1 MKRMNALLLAFVL
14 SFGAIGVLAQNAKS
28 TTVYSPEQLQADFRF
43 MRDEIGRIHPDTGA
57 FVSPEWLRKAYAT
70 VDAGLRM
77 PLQRDEAWRTLATL
91 NPVFSDAHMSITQP
105 DWRAQTVAHL
115 KGGGGLFPFQ
125 VQLNAAGDIYIRTEL
140 GGGIS
145 SLAGAKIETING
157 VSARQIGVALL
168 NLTQGDTAELRSHL
182 LSRRFWFNY
191 WRVFGAPAQ
200 FEFTVAQHSGSVPIR
215 VGASAATPPDV
226 QANGELDFEQT
237 FQFELLPR
245 NAALLTIR
253 QFLAPDKKA
262 FYAWTHDVFQKLRQT
277 KVQTLIIDVRD
288 NTGGDDDMWKVGLL
302 PYLATQPARNGSSY
316 IKKVIAGRQSGNERV
331 GDVVQGFGDTWV
343 EPDLKNPLHFSGKTY
358 VLVGR
363 LTYSSAVLFSNVM
376 QDFGF
381 GQLVGAGGYARTR
394 QTGGQQYIT
403 LPNTGLEVAI
413 PRFILDRPSGSREPA
428 LVHPDIVLP
437 DSPFNSRALID
448 SLVLKLQ
455 N

>member
-1 MKRMNALLLAFVL
+1 MKRMNAWLLALGL
-14 SFGAIGVLAQNAKS
+14 SLGAMGVLAQDSKS
-28 TTVYSPEQLQADFRF
+28 TTVYTPEQLQADFRF
-43 MRDEIGRIHPDTGA
+43 MRDEIARIHPDTGA
-57 FVSPEWLRKAYAT
+57 FVSPEMLRKAYAT
-70 VDAGLRM
+70 VEAGLRK

-91 NPVFSDAHMSITQP
+91 NPVFSDAHMSVSQP
-105 DWRAQTVAHL
+105 DWRAQTVEHL
-115 KGGGGLFPFQ
+115 KGRGGLFPFQ
-125 VQLNAAGDIYIRTEL
+125 VQVNAAGDIYIRTEL

-157 VSARQIGVALL
+157 VSAQQVSAALL
-168 NLTQGDTAELRSHL
+168 KLTQGDTAELRSHL

-191 WRVFGAPAQ
+191 WKVFGAPAQ
-200 FEFTVAQHSGSVPIR
+200 FEFTVARHGGSVPIR
-215 VGASAATPPDV
+215 VSASGTTPSVV
-226 QANGELDFEQT
+226 QANGELDFEET

-245 NAALLTIR
+245 NAALLTIH

-262 FYAWTHDVFQKLRQT
+262 FYAWTRDAFQRIRQAN
-277 KVQTLIIDVRD
+277 VQTLIIDVRD

-302 PYLATQPARNGSSY
+302 PYLTTQPTRNGSSY
-316 IKKVIAGRQSGNERV
+316 IKKVIAGRQSGNEKV
-331 GDVVQGFGDTWV
+331 GDVVLGFGDTWV

-376 QDFGF
+376 QDFGI

-403 LPNTGLEVAI
+403 LPHTGFEVAI

-428 LVHPDIVLP
+428 LIHPDIVLP

-448 SLVLKLQ
+448 ALVLKLQ